1 MMVLALEGAGRWRRG
16 AAGWM
21 VVGLVGCSGPIPQH
35 GHLDRAVPV
44 PAPRPAVEQETAAV
58 DGAESTDGGGDG
70 TADACGPTTGRRGDG
85 TCTTLAT
92 YDAGY
97 VQRVQ
102 IPTGDFVMGD
112 IPRLYSVV
120 VGSTPPYVRWSAN
133 PPRLR
138 TVESFFIDLQE
149 VTKKAYAACV
159 EEGACTAT
167 ECPRDEPA
175 RVPERFTS
183 TAELF
188 PQTCVSHAQA
198 QAFCV
203 ARGGRLPTEAEWE
216 YAARGVD
223 GRVFPWGNEV
233 NDELPQGPLP
243 SNLTHLD
250 RGYFGIFGMGIGVME
265 WVADAYDDD
274 AGLRSFLAAD
284 FRVADGPVA
293 RARREHREILFGAG
307 GDKKA
312 AATQRFV
319 VKYGRVANRRSGLD
333 LPAAALPRDTSQG
346 GLAPWASIG
355 PSPRVGFRCA
365 SDLRETDEALK
376 VPASAP
382 AVPTTKRIGALEVFG
397 GVADAVNFEEARA
410 FCKHLRVPAGGSGEG
425 GFRLP
430 RRSEFSPGAPL
441 SMAFAGP
448 GPFWTLDGPITQTE
462 AYDPSAPWESVDF
475 PEGTALA
482 ARCIRSEAPSR

>member
-102 IPTGDFVMGD
+102 IPTGEFVMGD

-188 PQTCVSHAQA
+188 PQTCVSHTQDQA
-198 QAFCV
+198 AFTILALNRSLPLLNPNPYEHVNGTCL
-203 ARGGRLPTEAEWE
+203 GGT
-216 YAARGVD
+216 GQKD
-223 GRVFPWGNEV
+223 GRTF
-233 NDELPQGPLP
+233 L
-243 SNLTHLD
+243 
-250 RGYFGIFGMGIGVME
+250 GMLANGAYGV
-265 WVADAYDDD
+265 V
-274 AGLRSFLAAD
+274 
-284 FRVADGPVA
+284 
-293 RARREHREILFGAG
+293 
-307 GDKKA
+307 
-312 AATQRFV
+312 
-319 VKYGRVANRRSGLD
+319 
-333 LPAAALPRDTSQG
+333 
-346 GLAPWASIG
+346 
-355 PSPRVGFRCA
+355 
-365 SDLRETDEALK
+365 
-376 VPASAP
+376 
-382 AVPTTKRIGALEVFG
+382 
-397 GVADAVNFEEARA
+397 
-410 FCKHLRVPAGGSGEG
+410 
-425 GFRLP
+425 
-430 RRSEFSPGAPL
+430 RSE
-441 SMAFAGP
+441 
-448 GPFWTLDGPITQTE
+448 D
-462 AYDPSAPWESVDF
+462 YDRLVS
-475 PEGTALA
+475 T
-482 ARCIRSEAPSR
+482 R